1 MACQA
6 ARVASE
12 IGGRDCVFSSVI
24 SFALHIASFV
34 HEAMCNKNSE
44 IVRIKQGYFA
54 PLGAAPSDALTA
66 QETPLSAGRLRR
78 RRVAVPWSW
87 GGWTPPYEHL
97 QLRPLTRGAS
107 PRPRSAPPGPPR
119 KARPPALRRA
129 SCAAPLGPAV
139 SPSATLQRGWP
150 RFAWRAGLRP
160 PSGYRVLGH
169 PAVPVRGRATPD
181 GSPQAF
187 APRRAQVLRLDAF
200 APPSAAPMRGTA
212 EH

>member
-1 MACQA
+1 MTL
-6 ARVASE
+6 
-12 IGGRDCVFSSVI
+12 GWNRDF
-24 SFALHIASFV
+24 LHRNRD
-34 HEAMCNKNSE
+34 H
-44 IVRIKQGYFA
+44 
-54 PLGAAPSDALTA
+54 
-66 QETPLSAGRLRR
+66 
-78 RRVAVPWSW
+78 
-87 GGWTPPYEHL
+87 PPYEHL

-187 APRRAQVLRLDAF
+187 APGGLRCSGWTPSPRLRRPPCGARLSIEVNIHLASVHLLRRSSIISYDCCTWYAHTGLGVLIGQVVHELGCGCEIFRRHLTKSNISF
-200 APPSAAPMRGTA
+200 PR
-212 EH
+212 